1 MPALDGTGPQGA
13 GPMTGRGMG
22 YCGRNSRGRFYNP
35 APGFRGVGGLGNRG
49 RGRGWRKR
57 FYGTGIPGWVAPTL
71 DQETADLK
79 AQTDWLKGQLDAI
92 QKCIEEIE
100 PK

>member
-35 APGFRGVGGLGNRG
+35 APGFRGEYGLGFRG
-49 RGRGWRKR
+49 RGRGCRNR
-57 FYGTGIPGWVAPTL
+57 FYGTGVSGWVPPTPEQEIVDL
-71 DQETADLK
+71 NTWADQLK
-79 AQTDWLKGQLDAI
+79 TQLDAI
-92 QKCIEEIE
+92 QKRIEEL
-100 PK
+100 KL